1 VKEMEESYL
10 FLQNEIKTGDTIVA
24 GISGGPDSMAVLH
37 LLLRLRSI
45 KKINI
50 ICGHVNHNV
59 RSESKDEA
67 VNLEKYCNINN
78 IIFEMMKI
86 EEYSGDNFENEAR
99 NIRYSFFEKLIKK
112 YNGNYL
118 VTAHHGDDLMETI
131 LMRIVRG
138 STFEGYAGFSKIV
151 DKQSYKILR
160 PLINVTKE
168 DIIKYNHM
176 NNIDYAID
184 SSNLTD
190 EHTRNRYRKYVL
202 PFLKKENSKAH
213 EKFLKF
219 SQKILEYNE
228 YIDIE
233 MKRIIN
239 NIYIDNK
246 LYVDKFLELDKVMQ
260 EKIINFVME
269 KTYFDDLM
277 LITDVHTALIINL
290 IKSSKPNIYIYLP
303 NNIKVIKA
311 YNVVTFIKEEGNHQ
325 DYKIEL
331 TSNVNLPDGKNIE
344 IIEDNDEKSNYICR
358 LNSKELSMPLY
369 VRNKQDGDKME
380 VKGLGGQKKVK
391 DIFINEKISMSDRDK
406 WPILVDNNGKIL
418 WLPGLKKSKY
428 DKSKKESYDIIIRY
442 Y

>member
-1 VKEMEESYL
+1 
-10 FLQNEIKTGDTIVA
+10 
-24 GISGGPDSMAVLH
+24 
-37 LLLRLRSI
+37 
-45 KKINI
+45 
-50 ICGHVNHNV
+50 
-59 RSESKDEA
+59 
-67 VNLEKYCNINN
+67 
-78 IIFEMMKI
+78 
-86 EEYSGDNFENEAR
+86 
-99 NIRYSFFEKLIKK
+99 
-112 YNGNYL
+112 
-118 VTAHHGDDLMETI
+118 
-131 LMRIVRG
+131 
-138 STFEGYAGFSKIV
+138 
-151 DKQSYKILR
+151 
-160 PLINVTKE
+160 
-168 DIIKYNHM
+168 
-176 NNIDYAID
+176 
-184 SSNLTD
+184 
-190 EHTRNRYRKYVL
+190 
-202 PFLKKENSKAH
+202 
-213 EKFLKF
+213 
-219 SQKILEYNE
+219 
-228 YIDIE
+228 
-233 MKRIIN
+233 
-239 NIYIDNK
+239 

-260 EKIINFVME
+260 ERIINFVME

-311 YNVVTFIKEEGNHQ
+311 YNDVTFIKEEDNHQ
-325 DYKIEL
+325 DYKIKL
-331 TSNVNLPDGKNIE
+331 TSNVNLSNGKNIE